1 MNFDA
6 VFDEI
11 KAGVL
16 VLITNTVKTFA
27 DDARSDLFAFLDGSK
42 DDLKRYAEMYARG
55 QLHKLELE
63 FLVGAKA
70 TNAKLMA
77 LSAKGIAKSRL
88 KHLRDSLRDLILN
101 TVFAAI

>member
-1 MNFDA
+1 MDFEA

-11 KAGVL
+11 RQGVV
-16 VLITNTVKTFA
+16 VLATNTMKTFA
-27 DDARSDLFAFLDGSK
+27 EDAKSDMYAFLDSSK

>member
-1 MNFDA
+1 MDFEA

-11 KAGVL
+11 KTGVL

-27 DDARSDLFAFLDGSK
+27 EDAKSDIFSFLEGSK
-42 DDLKRYAEMYARG
+42 EDLKRYTEMYARG

-77 LSAKGIAKSRL
+77 LSSKGIAKSRL